1 MNIWKNRIFTPML
14 LKEVDKPFNSSDYL
28 YEIKFDGYRAI
39 LFVNKDGI
47 TIRSRNKIDITN
59 MYPELKSI
67 TKLVKKNTIIDG
79 EIIALENGYPSF
91 SKLSERSRTKDVSKI
106 KYHMKNN
113 PVTFIAFDILYQD
126 KDLTN
131 LSLIERKEILSKI
144 KDNDVFVKSKIYS
157 DGIKLFKKVGSLN
170 LEGIVAKKK
179 DSLYEINK
187 RTFSWVK
194 IKNNI
199 HESFL
204 IGGYIIKKMSISLL
218 LGELKD
224 NKLYYVGNVRLNKN
238 HKLYNKIISMK
249 KTKSSFINY
258 NKKDAIFIE
267 PKYKCMVKY
276 LERTKTNHLR
286 QPIIEKV

>member
-67 TKLVKKNTIIDG
+67 TKLVKKDTIIDG

-131 LSLIERKEILSKI
+131 LSLVERKEILSKI
-144 KDNDVFVKSKIYS
+144 KDNEVFVKSKIYS

-187 RTFSWVK
+187 RTSSWVK

-224 NKLYYVGNVRLNKN
+224 NKLYYVGNVRLNEN

-249 KTKSSFINY
+249 KTESSFINY